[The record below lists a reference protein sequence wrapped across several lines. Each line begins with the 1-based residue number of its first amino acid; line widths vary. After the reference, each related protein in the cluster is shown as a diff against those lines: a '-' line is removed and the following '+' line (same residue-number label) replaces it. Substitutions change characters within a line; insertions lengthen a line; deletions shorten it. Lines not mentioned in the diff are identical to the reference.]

1 MGQYL
6 ARRLLMFVPV
16 LLGVSLLIFGLMRVL
31 PGDVA
36 MMILAGNSG
45 EGSVSQAQ
53 LQTLRHQ
60 LGTDRPIYEQYGR
73 WIWGLA
79 TLDAGRSLKTDQP
92 VLDEIQR
99 RFPITLELAV
109 LTGVIATIIALPLG
123 VVSAIRQ
130 NTWLDYAMRFI
141 SIAGLAAPTF
151 WIGTLMI
158 LAMVRFF
165 DWIPPL
171 GFSSVFD
178 DPVTNMQQIIWPAL
192 ALGYHFVAVVS
203 RMTRSQ
209 MLEVMRQDYIR
220 TAWSKGLRERLVIY
234 RHALKNALIPIVTL
248 MGIQFAFLLGGTV
261 IMETIFVI
269 PGLGRSLV
277 ESITYRDYPMVQVIV
292 MLFALVILVSNLL
305 VDLVYA
311 WLDPRI
317 SFQA

>member
-1 MGQYL
+1 MPQYL
-6 ARRLLMFVPV
+6 ARRLVMFIPV
-16 LLGVSLLIFGLMRVL
+16 LLGVSLLIFALMRVL

-36 MMILAGNSG
+36 LMILAGSSG
-45 EGSVSQAQ
+45 EGSVTQEQ
-53 LQTLRHQ
+53 LRTLRHK
-60 LGTDRPIYEQYGR
+60 LGTDRPVYEQYAR

-92 VLDEIQR
+92 VLDEIRR

-109 LTGVIATIIALPLG
+109 LTAVIATIVSLPLG
-123 VVSAIRQ
+123 VISAIRQ
-130 NTWLDYAMRFI
+130 DTWLDYVMRII

-165 DWIPPL
+165 NWIPPL
-171 GFSSVFD
+171 GFASLID
-178 DPVTNMQQIIWPAL
+178 DPATNIQQVIWPAL

-220 TAWSKGLRERLVIY
+220 TAWSKGLRERFVIY
-234 RHALKNALIPIVTL
+234 RHALKNALIPVITL
-248 MGIQFAFLLGGTV
+248 MGLQFAFLLGGTV

-269 PGLGRSLV
+269 PGLGRTLV
-277 ESITYRDYPMVQVIV
+277 ESITFRDYPMVQAIV
-292 MLFALVILVSNLL
+292 MLFAVVILVSNLF

-317 SFQA
+317 SFQG